1 MYFNGRMLF
10 LTCEAL
16 NTTTALEKKKIT
28 GSEGHWQLS
37 GLGEGAQCGS
47 SLAPGELARSVQGL
61 WRKKV

>member
-1 MYFNGRMLF
+1 MYFSGRMLF

-37 GLGEGAQCGS
+37 GLREGVQYGN
-47 SLAPGELARSVQGL
+47 SLAPGELARSVQDL
-61 WRKKV
+61 WRYRV